1 MKSMTGFG
9 RGKNESGNI
18 KYAVEISSVNH
29 KYFDINYRMSS
40 QLLQFQ
46 ERIKELLRKE
56 LDRGRIDVAVIILE
70 GYKNQRVSINH
81 HLAKEYLRSVAELKK
96 NLNIKGEIT
105 IADVLRLPEIFR
117 VYEEKQ
123 VGWEQIKEALEK
135 ALLMFIKAREREGG
149 RIKKDFIARINTLKK
164 LLEGIEKTNHKAK
177 GDNKK
182 RIEDKVKNNYKDI
195 KMDQGRVYTEVSLMV
210 EKSDISEEITRIKSH
225 INEFYHI
232 INSKGTKGRKLD
244 FLVQEFLREINTIG
258 SKCSNSAVSHMV
270 VSFKEELEK
279 IREQVQNVE

>member
-70 GYKNQRVSINH
+70 GYKNQRVAINH
-81 HLAKEYLRSVAELKK
+81 HLAKEYIRSVAELKK
-96 NLNIKGEIT
+96 NLNIKGDIT

-135 ALLMFIKAREREGG
+135 ALLMFVKAREREGG